1 MNHEH
6 DRREGSSKSEET
18 DEKTSAHRLLNTY
31 GLLGFDDTRRFCK
44 DDLRKLDTV
53 GRLAD
58 PNVCTET
65 QAVSLL
71 KHFVRDNGY
80 KLMSRER
87 NIGGKKTVFY
97 QIMSKECADR
107 QNQVVKE
114 RDTDRGFVK
123 FET

>member
-1 MNHEH
+1 MSQEV
-6 DRREGSSKSEET
+6 ET
-18 DEKTSAHRLLNTY
+18 RSPILHSF

-58 PNVCTET
+58 PNVTTET
-65 QAVSLL
+65 QAVSFL
-71 KHFVRDNGY
+71 KQFVRGNGY

-107 QNQVVKE
+107 QNLVLKE
-114 RDTDRGFVK
+114 RDTDRGFVD